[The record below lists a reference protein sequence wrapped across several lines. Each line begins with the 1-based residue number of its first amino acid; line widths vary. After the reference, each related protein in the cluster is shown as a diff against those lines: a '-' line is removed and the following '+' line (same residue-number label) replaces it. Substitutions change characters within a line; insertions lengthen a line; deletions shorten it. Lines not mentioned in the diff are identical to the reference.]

1 MTTEQKIA
9 KVKCLKSLEFHV
21 RYFFKHQYNR
31 KFIVSNHHRI
41 IFETLEKVA
50 RGELKRVIFNVAPRY
65 GKTETIVKGFMSWGL
80 ALNPKSKYIHTSYSD
95 GLALDNSETIKNL
108 IQSQEYQDL
117 FPAVKIKT
125 DSRAKEK
132 WYTTDG
138 GGVLARSSSG
148 QVTGFG
154 AGNVDD
160 EDEKEFLNDLEK
172 CQNFG
177 GAIIIDDPIK
187 PDDASSDTIREKI
200 NLKFETTI
208 RSRVNS
214 RNTPI
219 IIVMQRLHE
228 EDLCGYLMGVE
239 PDEWTVISL
248 PVINEDGTPL
258 WEHKHTIEELNK
270 LRKANEFV
278 FDTQY
283 MQNPKPN
290 VGLVFP
296 KEELNFY
303 NSNDIDLNKANFKS
317 AFVDIADKGD
327 DSHSVP
333 IGYNIGQKIYID
345 DVLFTKLGTDK
356 NVELTANIL
365 NKHKPEWTRVESNM
379 GGNMYVQL
387 LSNHYKGQLLSIRS
401 KSNKH
406 VRILTLSGFIKEF
419 CYFRS
424 DYTADSDY
432 AKFMTE
438 LTRYRKMQGESK
450 HDDAPDSLHGLVNMI
465 RRFYPDLYKDYII
478 LGKEED

>member
-1 MTTEQKIA
+1 MTYKEQVA
-9 KVKCLKSLEFHV
+9 KVKCLKSLEFHT
-21 RYFFKHQYNR
+21 RYFFKSQYNR
-31 KFIVSNHHRI
+31 KFIVSEHHKI
-41 IFETLEKVA
+41 IIDTLERIA
-50 RGELKRVIFNVAPRY
+50 RGELKRVIFNIAPRY
-65 GKTETIVKGFMSWGL
+65 GKTELIVKSFISWCI
-80 ALNPKSKYIHTSYSD
+80 ALNPKSKWIHTSYSD

-108 IQSQEYQDL
+108 ISSQEYQTL
-117 FPAVKIKT
+117 FPSVKIKT

-138 GGVLARSSSG
+138 GGMLARSSSG

-154 AGNVDD
+154 AGKVDD
-160 EDEKEFLNDLEK
+160 EDEKEFLTDLELM
-172 CQNFG
+172 QNFG
-177 GAIIIDDPIK
+177 GAIVIDDPIK

-219 IIVMQRLHE
+219 IVVMQRLHE
-228 EDLCGYLMGVE
+228 EDLCGYLMRNE
-239 PDEWTVISL
+239 PNEWTVISL
-248 PVINEDGTPL
+248 PVITETGEAL

-278 FDTQY
+278 FETQY
-283 MQNPKPN
+283 MQNPKPTS
-290 VGLVFP
+290 GLVFP
-296 KEELNFY
+296 KEELKRY
-303 NSNDIDLNKANFKS
+303 DSKQLDLNKVEFKS
-317 AFVDIADKGD
+317 AFIDTADTGD
-327 DSHSVP
+327 DNHSVP
-333 IGYNIGQKIYID
+333 ISYNIGQKIFIQ

-387 LSNHYKGQLLSIRS
+387 LSNYYKGQLLSVRS

-406 VRILTLSGFIKEF
+406 TRILTLAGFIKEF
-419 CYFRS
+419 CYFRTDYEVGS
-424 DYTADSDY
+424 DYD
-432 AKFMTE
+432 KFMTN
-438 LTRYRKMQGESK
+438 LTRYVRTGENK

-465 RRFYPDLYKDYII
+465 RRFYPDLYKDFIVI
-478 LGKEED
+478 GKEED